1 MILMNKARI
10 ILSAALAI
18 LMTATL
24 AAKPTKTDNMVVVAY
39 VTSWTNEIPDPSVMT
54 HINYAFGHVSDS
66 FDGVRIDNPERL
78 RMIVGLK
85 KKNPNLKVMLSIGG
99 WGSGRFSEMAAS
111 EKNRKVF
118 VKDCRKVVG
127 DFKLDGIDID
137 WEYPTQSSAGISS
150 SPDDTGNFTLL
161 MRDLRRALGNKKL
174 LTAATVCDAKY
185 IDFRSC
191 VQYMDFVN
199 VMAYD
204 MGNPPRHHAALFPS
218 PVSSHI
224 TASQAV
230 EEHLKA
236 GVPASKLVMGMPFY
250 GRGNREDS
258 GLKEYDRTGILP
270 KGYEKRWDDV
280 GKVPYI
286 ANEKGELVRGY
297 DNSRSLAEKCQFIL
311 DHHLRGGMYWDYAS
325 DNSQGDERTTLY
337 LSLLKNKKATL
348 PPRKVLV
355 LAERGGLHEPF
366 TATGLQWLEDNKER
380 FNMQLVVL
388 STAENIPQGELD
400 KYHLVLQLNHPP
412 YAWSKESQQD
422 FQRYINRGIGNYIG
436 FHHASLLGEF
446 DGYGMW
452 QWFSDFMGGVRYQNY
467 IAEKCDGT
475 VQVEDRQ
482 HPVMNDVPGTFVIED
497 DEWYTYN
504 KDPRPNVHVLAHVDE
519 ASYTIK
525 TNIKM
530 GDHPVVWTNPSK
542 GARNVYFQFGH
553 SKLLFD
559 NPVFIRLFENALKW
573 TLMEE

>member
-1 MILMNKARI
+1 MQKTRI
-10 ILSAALAI
+10 ILSMALAMFATAS
-18 LMTATL
+18 LMARQVR
-24 AAKPTKTDNMVVVAY
+24 ADNMVVVAY
-39 VTSWTNEIPDPSVMT
+39 VTSWTQEIPDPAAMT
-54 HINYAFGHVSDS
+54 HINYAFGHVNDS

-85 KKNPNLKVMLSIGG
+85 EKNPDLKVMLSIGG

-111 EKNRKVF
+111 EKNRKAF

-161 MRDLRRALGNKKL
+161 MRDLRRALGNRKL

-236 GVPASKLVMGMPFY
+236 GVPASKLVLGMPFY

>member
-1 MILMNKARI
+1 MNKTRI
-10 ILSAALAI
+10 ILSMAVVM

-24 AAKPTKTDNMVVVAY
+24 QARPAKADNMVVVAY
-39 VTSWTNEIPDPSVMT
+39 VTSWTQETPDPSVMT
-54 HINYAFGHVSDS
+54 HINYAFGHVNDS

-78 RMIVGLK
+78 RKIVGLK
-85 KKNPNLKVMLSIGG
+85 EKNSNLKVMLSIGG

-111 EKNRKVF
+111 EKNRASF
-118 VKDCRKVVG
+118 VNDCRRVVS

-161 MRDLRRALGNKKL
+161 MRDLRRALGKKKL

-191 VQYMDFVN
+191 IQYMDFVN

-218 PVSSHI
+218 AVSSHI

-236 GVPASKLVMGMPFY
+236 GVPANKLVMGMPFY
-250 GRGNREDS
+250 GRGSREDS
-258 GLKEYDRTGILP
+258 GLREYDRTGILP

-286 ANEKGELVRGY
+286 TNEQGILVRGY
-297 DNSRSLAEKCQFIL
+297 ENSQSLAEKCQFIL

-388 STAENIPQGELD
+388 NTAENIAKGELGN
-400 KYHLVLQLNHPP
+400 YHLVLQLNHPP
-412 YAWSKESQQD
+412 YAWSKEAQLD
-422 FQRYINRGIGNYIG
+422 FQNYINRGVGNYIG
-436 FHHASLLGEF
+436 FHHATLLGEF

-452 QWFSDFMGGVRYQNY
+452 QWFSDFMGGMRYENY

-482 HPVMNDVPGTFVIED
+482 HPVMNDIPGTFVIED

-504 KDPRPNVHVLAHVDE
+504 KNPRQNVHVLAHVDE

-559 NPVFIRLFENALKW
+559 NPIFVKLLENALKW

>member
-1 MILMNKARI
+1 MFATASLMARQVR
-10 ILSAALAI
+10 A
-18 LMTATL
+18 
-24 AAKPTKTDNMVVVAY
+24 DNMVVVAY
-39 VTSWTNEIPDPSVMT
+39 VTSWTQEIPDPATMT
-54 HINYAFGHVSDS
+54 HINYAFGHVNDS

-85 KKNPNLKVMLSIGG
+85 EKNPDLKVMLSIGG

-111 EKNRKVF
+111 EKNRKAF

-236 GVPASKLVMGMPFY
+236 GVPASKLVLGMPFY

>member
-1 MILMNKARI
+1 MQKTRI
-10 ILSAALAI
+10 ILSMALAMFATAS
-18 LMTATL
+18 LMARQVR
-24 AAKPTKTDNMVVVAY
+24 ADNMVVVAY
-39 VTSWTNEIPDPSVMT
+39 VTSWTQEIPDPATMT
-54 HINYAFGHVSDS
+54 HINYAFGHVNDS

-85 KKNPNLKVMLSIGG
+85 EKNPDLKVMLSIGG

-111 EKNRKVF
+111 EKNRKAF

-161 MRDLRRALGNKKL
+161 MRDLRRALGNRKL

-236 GVPASKLVMGMPFY
+236 GVPASKLVLGMPFY

>member
-1 MILMNKARI
+1 MNKTKI
-10 ILSAALAI
+10 ILSMAVVM

-24 AAKPTKTDNMVVVAY
+24 QARPAKADNMVVVAY
-39 VTSWTNEIPDPSVMT
+39 VTSWTQETPDPSVMT
-54 HINYAFGHVSDS
+54 HINYAFGHVNDS

-85 KKNPNLKVMLSIGG
+85 EKNSNLKVMLSIGG

-111 EKNRKVF
+111 EKNRASF
-118 VKDCRKVVG
+118 VNDCRRVVS

-161 MRDLRRALGNKKL
+161 MRDLRRALGKKKL

-191 VQYMDFVN
+191 IQYMDFVN

-218 PVSSHI
+218 AVSSHI

-236 GVPASKLVMGMPFY
+236 GVPANKLVMGMPFY
-250 GRGNREDS
+250 GRGSREDS
-258 GLKEYDRTGILP
+258 GLREYDRTGILP

-286 ANEKGELVRGY
+286 TNEQGILVRGY
-297 DNSRSLAEKCQFIL
+297 ENSQSLAEKCQFIL

-388 STAENIPQGELD
+388 NTAENIAKGELGN
-400 KYHLVLQLNHPP
+400 YHLVLQLNHPP
-412 YAWSKESQQD
+412 YAWSKEAQLD
-422 FQRYINRGIGNYIG
+422 FQNYINRGVGNYIG
-436 FHHASLLGEF
+436 FHHATLLGEF

-452 QWFSDFMGGVRYQNY
+452 QWFSDFMGGMRYENY

-482 HPVMNDVPGTFVIED
+482 HPVMNDIPGTFVIED

-504 KDPRPNVHVLAHVDE
+504 KNPRQNVHVLAHVDE

-559 NPVFIRLFENALKW
+559 NPVFVKLLENALKW

>member
-1 MILMNKARI
+1 MNKTRI
-10 ILSAALAI
+10 ILSMAVVM

-24 AAKPTKTDNMVVVAY
+24 QARPAKADNMVVVAY
-39 VTSWTNEIPDPSVMT
+39 VTSWTQETPDPSVMT
-54 HINYAFGHVSDS
+54 HINYAFGHVNDS

-78 RMIVGLK
+78 RKIVGLK
-85 KKNPNLKVMLSIGG
+85 EKNSNLKVMLSIGG

-111 EKNRKVF
+111 EKNRASF
-118 VKDCRKVVG
+118 VNDCRRVVS

-161 MRDLRRALGNKKL
+161 MRDLRRALGKKKL
-174 LTAATVCDAKY
+174 LTDATVCDAKY

-191 VQYMDFVN
+191 RQYMDFVN

-204 MGNPPRHHAALFPS
+204 MGTPPRHHAALFPS
-218 PVSSHI
+218 AVSSHI

-236 GVPASKLVMGMPFY
+236 GVPANKLVMGMPFY
-250 GRGNREDS
+250 GRGSREDS
-258 GLKEYDRTGILP
+258 GLREYDRTGILP
-270 KGYEKRWDDV
+270 TGYEKRWDDV

-286 ANEKGELVRGY
+286 TNEQGILVRGY
-297 DNSRSLAEKCQFIL
+297 ENSQSLAEKCQFIL

-388 STAENIPQGELD
+388 NTAENIAKGELGN
-400 KYHLVLQLNHPP
+400 YHLVLQLNHPP
-412 YAWSKESQQD
+412 YAWSKEAQLD
-422 FQRYINRGIGNYIG
+422 FQNYINRGVGNYIG
-436 FHHASLLGEF
+436 FHHATLLGEF

-452 QWFSDFMGGVRYQNY
+452 QWFSDFMGGMRYENY

-482 HPVMNDVPGTFVIED
+482 HPVMNDIPGTFVIED

-504 KDPRPNVHVLAHVDE
+504 KNPRQNVHVLAHVDE

-559 NPVFIRLFENALKW
+559 NPIFVKLLENALKW